1 MTYWKTCLWTAIL
14 VTTMAAAGCGGGTEK
29 AASSTPPSPVLTT
42 MQPQALRQIVAADNT
57 KERTILWQLKTE
69 KECTLEYRV
78 KGSDAISSEKATSK
92 AYPGNNGVSD
102 SYLYTARLTNL
113 MKGTDYEYRTRTGD
127 TVSEWYPLKT
137 DDGQSFKAVIV
148 SDSQSSDYSDWEKLF
163 KGAMA
168 RNRDADFFVDLGD
181 IVDNGEDE
189 YQWQT
194 WLKSVESS
202 ISDMPLAPALGNHE
216 AYSLDWKMT
225 MPKRY
230 LSHFQ
235 VPENGDTALAG
246 HYYSFDWG
254 NVHFTVLDTSLYEEK
269 EWIPDLYE
277 KEKVWAKKD
286 IQQSQKKWKV
296 VLMHK
301 DPFQYSFADASRPAR
316 KEGFSEEGE
325 TFMPVFDETGVDL
338 VLSAHLHTYRDRGH
352 VYGFK
357 RNPKGPA
364 YVILGLSGN
373 VRYPRL
379 WKEHALDEYVAPQ
392 PETDNYTVLEASED
406 ALILTGYLPDGSE
419 LHRTEVRKNEGNTD

>member
-1 MTYWKTCLWTAIL
+1 MTYRKICFGAVLAFSAL
-14 VTTMAAAGCGGGTEK
+14 AVSACGGSTGK
-29 AASSTPPSPVLTT
+29 GGASPSSSVIQT

-57 KERTILWQLKTE
+57 KERTIMWQLKTE
-69 KECTLEYRV
+69 KDCTLEYRM
-78 KGSDAISSEKATSK
+78 KGSDRISSEKATSK
-92 AYPGNNGVSD
+92 SYKGNNGISD
-102 SYLYTARLTNL
+102 SYLYTVRLTNL
-113 MKGTDYEYRTRTGD
+113 TKGTDYEYRTRTGD

-137 DDGQSFKAVIV
+137 DDGKSFKAVVV
-148 SDSQSSDYSDWEKLF
+148 SDSQSSDYADWEKLF

-168 RNRDADFFVDLGD
+168 RNKDADFFVDLGD

-194 WLKSVESS
+194 WLKSVEPT
-202 ISDMPLAPALGNHE
+202 ISDIPLVPALGNHE
-216 AYSLDWKMT
+216 AYTLDWKM
-225 MPKRY
+225 MLPERY
-230 LSHFQ
+230 TSHFN
-235 VPENGDTALAG
+235 VPQNGDSSLSN

-254 NVHFTVLDTSLYEEK
+254 DVHFTVLDTSLYEEK

-286 IQQSQKKWKV
+286 ILQSKKKWKV

-301 DPFQYSFADASRPAR
+301 DPFQYSFADPSRPAR
-316 KEGFSEEGE
+316 QEGFSEEGQ
-325 TFMPVFDETGVDL
+325 TFMPIFDETGVDL

-352 VYGFK
+352 VYDFK

-373 VRYPRL
+373 VRYPGL
-379 WKEHALDEYVAPQ
+379 WKEHALDEYTAPQ
-392 PETDNYTVLEASED
+392 PETDNYVVLEASED

-419 LHRTEVRKNEGNTD
+419 LHRTEVRKSE